1 MSPIFH
7 IASKDLLQMMRD
19 RKTFLF
25 LLIMP
30 VAFTLLFG
38 YAFQGAGKKDADE
51 RMPVGLINRDESSL
65 SLELVKML
73 SSSEVVRL
81 ETGIEDE
88 EFEAAVS
95 EGEIVAGLIIPE
107 DYGLMLESG
116 KAVKLGLITK
126 PETPNGMGVEAEINH
141 AAARLARAAHTA
153 SAISKSGALDFDTAL
168 RDALAAWDNPP
179 VRLLIAQTD
188 VSQSTESSGD
198 FSSFA
203 HSSPG
208 MILQFAIAGL
218 LTCAQV
224 IVSERKNRC
233 LQRLL
238 TTSTNPLQ
246 IVLGHYL
253 AIFLLILCQFAIL
266 ILFGQFALRLNYL
279 DHPLATLLITL
290 TSALCIAALGLFIG
304 AVSRV
309 EEQAIAISL
318 ICMFLLAG
326 LGGAW
331 VPLEQTGKFFQVIG
345 GLTPV
350 AWSMNGYENV
360 LIRGL
365 GLEAALLPSAALLGY
380 AALFFLLSVWRFTR
394 V

>member
-1 MSPIFH
+1 MSSIIH
-7 IASKDLLQMMRD
+7 IASKDLIQMTRD
-19 RKTFLF
+19 RKIFLF

-30 VAFTLLFG
+30 IAFTLLFG
-38 YAFQGAGKKDADE
+38 YAFQGAGQKEADP
-51 RMPVGLINRDESSL
+51 RMPVGWINRDGSTL
-65 SLELVKML
+65 STELVKIL
-73 SSSEVVRL
+73 SGSEVVRL
-81 ETGIEDE
+81 EPLKENEDLDK
-88 EFEAAVS
+88 AVS
-95 EGEIVAGLIIPE
+95 EGEMVAGLIIPE
-107 DYGLMLESG
+107 GYGIALQNGTPLKLSLMTRPG
-116 KAVKLGLITK
+116 
-126 PETPNGMGVEAEINH
+126 TPNGMSVEAEVNN

-153 SAISKSGALDFDTAL
+153 GAISKSSALDFDTAL
-168 RDALAAWDNPP
+168 RDALVAWENPP
-179 VRLLIAQTD
+179 VRLMIAHTD
-188 VSQSTESSGD
+188 ASQPAESSGT

-238 TTSTNPLQ
+238 TTSTNLSQ
-246 IVLGHYL
+246 ILLGHYL

-266 ILFGQFALRLNYL
+266 IIFGQFALHLKYF
-279 DHPLATLLITL
+279 DHPLATLLVTL
-290 TSALCIAALGLFIG
+290 TSALFIAALGLLIG

-318 ICMFLLAG
+318 ICMFVLSG

-331 VPLEQTGKFFQVIG
+331 VPLEQTGKVFQAIG
-345 GLTPV
+345 SFSPV
-350 AWSMNGYENV
+350 AWSMDGYKNI

-365 GLEAALLPSAALLGY
+365 GLDAALLPSAALLGY
-380 AALFFLLSVWRFTR
+380 AALFFFLSVWRFKR